1 MASPDNFDVSETT
14 IATEQLISLDDWL
27 VAGTPADAA
36 VAVAS
41 DADLDA
47 HYAAL
52 ARVESIVMALPAFA
66 DGRAFSHARKLR
78 DLGFAGELLA
88 AGDVLPDQ
96 WQFLKRCGFTGLVD
110 ERLAD
115 EAFGL
120 RVVSQVYQADEQQR
134 QPVFRRA
141 PRA

>member
-1 MASPDNFDVSETT
+1 MASPETRDRNKT
-14 IATEQLISLDDWL
+14 TVEAPQPVSLDDWL
-27 VAGTPADAA
+27 AAGAPAVAA
-36 VAVAS
+36 VAVSS

-47 HYAAL
+47 HYQAL
-52 ARVESIVMALPAFA
+52 TRAGSIVMALPAFA

-78 DLGFAGELLA
+78 DLGFEGELLA

-110 ERLAD
+110 ERLAN
-115 EAFGL
+115 EAQEL
-120 RVVSQVYQADEQQR
+120 RMVSQVYQADEQQK